1 MEDEKIEKRNK
12 NFKPNIQLNDFTNQP
27 MNIQLTL
34 RKQKLEENLMSKRIK
49 FIKGNPNPL
58 VVDINKLNVP
68 EDLKKNYKTFLK
80 KNYEI
85 KNYLHQLFGSDLNDK
100 KLALFLLRNF
110 IILQITE
117 LPFEKRKLSRNDRD
131 LFKRL
136 CDLLY
141 DQDPQVKYEVTWCL
155 INISL
160 FPKVVE
166 NKLYTEENLN
176 KILDFILTCDDQ
188 FIINSIFML
197 RNFSTNDS
205 NRHFFINNGGL
216 KKAIDILSKDIN
228 NLYLIKHICS
238 FFQNL
243 TNILE
248 NEPYEIENLI
258 EIILLLIKVI
268 NNFINN
274 PLNNEKDYLLI
285 IELLHE
291 LMKNQN
297 KQIYSILINTNFCE
311 TIIKFFNIIHDND
324 IRIKTFEIFNDM
336 LSYDD
341 TINQKLLN
349 AGLCKILKDLLNEFQ
364 FNNKKFLAEII
375 FAISNISNGLINQI
389 ELLNKEGKFYD
400 IIKINKFYIENYN
413 PNDDSFKNLIREG
426 IYALSN
432 AVNLSQNN
440 SHVIQ
445 NILFYENGF
454 LIQILL
460 FALKNFDLKKENEIF
475 FYSIIL
481 CIKICII
488 QSENFMNDN
497 DNFIKIYLINNQI
510 EDILNHL
517 LTNKYLITDANKNII
532 DTILCSL
539 KDENDLNNLE
549 NKN

>member
-1 MEDEKIEKRNK
+1 MEDEKIEIRNK
-12 NFKPNIQLNDFTNQP
+12 LFQTNIKINNFSNQLINA
-27 MNIQLTL
+27 QLTL
-34 RKQKLEENLMSKRIK
+34 RKQNLDEKLMSKRLK
-49 FIKGNPNPL
+49 FIQENNNPL
-58 VVDINKLNVP
+58 SININELNVP
-68 EDLKKNYKTFLK
+68 EDLKKNYVTFLK
-80 KNYEI
+80 TNYEI
-85 KNYLHQLFGSDLNDK
+85 KTYLHQLFGSDLNDK

-141 DQDPQVKYEVTWCL
+141 DQDLQVKYEVSWCL
-155 INISL
+155 INIAL

-166 NKLYTEENLN
+166 YKLYTEENLN
-176 KILDFILTCDDQ
+176 KILDFILNSDEQ
-188 FIINSIFML
+188 FVINSIFML

-228 NLYLIKHICS
+228 NLYLIKHVCR
-238 FFQNL
+238 FFLNL

-248 NEPYEIENLI
+248 NEPKEIVNLI
-258 EIILLLIKVI
+258 VIIPILIQLI
-268 NNFINN
+268 NNFVKN

-285 IELLHE
+285 IELFHE
-291 LMKNQN
+291 LINNQHQ
-297 KQIYSILINTNFCE
+297 QIYTILINSNFSE
-311 TIIKFFNIIHDND
+311 TIIKFFNILKDNEV
-324 IRIKTFEIFNDM
+324 RIKTFDLFNDI

-341 TINQKLLN
+341 KMNQLLLN
-349 AGLCKILKDLLNEFQ
+349 AGLCQILKNLLNEFQ

-375 FAISNISNGLINQI
+375 FAISNISSGLLNQI
-389 ELLNKEGKFYD
+389 ELLNKEGIFYD

-413 PNDDSFKNLIREG
+413 PNDYTFKNLIREG

-440 SHVIQ
+440 ANIIQ
-445 NILFYENGF
+445 SIIFYENGF
-454 LIQILL
+454 FIQILL
-460 FALKNFDLKKENEIF
+460 FGLKNFNFMKENEVL

-488 QSENFMNDN
+488 QSENVMNDN
-497 DNFIKIYLINNQI
+497 DNFIKNYLINNQI
-510 EDILNHL
+510 EDILNHF
-517 LTNKYLITDANKNII
+517 LTDKYLISDVNKNII
-532 DTILCSL
+532 DTIISSL

-549 NKN
+549 K